1 VLNYQYDGVNRLSS
15 ISDTAG
21 QITQVSV
28 QRNGVVQNR
37 NFTWSGSDMTSS
49 TTPEAGTVTYAYDGN
64 HHVLTRTDAKSQ
76 QTQYSYDAYER
87 LTQVNHSTYGP
98 NPVCNLNCLPGLL
111 PQPWQQVNYTYDVNL
126 LATTNYSW
134 GRLTAVN
141 FQGGPEGPGFFN
153 FAYQYGYNQ
162 AGRVTTDQ
170 FLIGDSALNQLTSL
184 QATYVW
190 DTQGRMTNLTYPSGT
205 ALAYQYDAMSR
216 LSGITQNGGA
226 IATAGYTAASQL
238 NTLQYG
244 TFYES
249 RTYNNL
255 MQLTQLTNVGVSMQ
269 YAYTAGQNNGRVSST
284 TDYVLGE
291 TVNYTYDMW
300 NRLASAT
307 ATTGTWGEGYAFDG
321 FGNLTGK
328 TPTAGSAPAMSYS
341 ADPAT
346 NRPMGVSYDA
356 NGNPNGAG
364 EVWDVE
370 NRLIGTG
377 AGYYP
382 ATRTTLTIRGA
393 GGSGKR
399 PPGGGWGW

>member
-1 VLNYQYDGVNRLSS
+1 LTGV
-15 ISDTAG
+15 T
-21 QITQVSV
+21 
-28 QRNGVVQNR
+28 
-37 NFTWSGSDMTSS
+37 
-49 TTPEAGTVTYAYDGN
+49 
-64 HHVLTRTDAKSQ
+64 
-76 QTQYSYDAYER
+76 
-87 LTQVNHSTYGP
+87 
-98 NPVCNLNCLPGLL
+98 
-111 PQPWQQVNYTYDVNL
+111 
-126 LATTNYSW
+126 
-134 GRLTAVN
+134 
-141 FQGGPEGPGFFN
+141 FQGGPEGPGYFN

-162 AGRVTTDQ
+162 AGRVTSNQ
-170 FLIGDSALNQLTSL
+170 LLAGDSAGNPLLSL

-216 LSGITQNGGA
+216 LSGITQNGA
-226 IATAGYTAASQL
+226 AMATYTAASQL